1 MTTFT
6 TVQNHMVATD
16 CSPVSMLE
24 ILCGWL
30 DIPVINRPNLEEH
43 IVECLERLP
52 GDRVDFEDPRFTPQD
67 RGIILAMIEEE
78 MRDCMKDQALLQ
90 ANSMTL
96 PELIG
101 YVAPDEDLVRQ
112 MMTALKEDDGNFF
125 MELQATQPDDFEDAR
140 EFCTR
145 MKLVNFDERLG
156 ESVITPDGQAF
167 LGRGAFS

>member
-16 CSPVSMLE
+16 CSPASMLE

-30 DIPVINRPNLEEH
+30 DIPIINRPNLEEH

-52 GDRVDFEDPRFTPQD
+52 GERVDFEDPRFTPED
-67 RGIILAMIEEE
+67 RGIILSMIEEE
-78 MRDCMKDQALLQ
+78 MRDCIKDQALDQ

-112 MMTALKEDDGNFF
+112 IMTALKEDDGNFF
-125 MELQATQPDDFEDAR
+125 MELQATQPEDFENVR
-140 EFCTR
+140 EFCIR
-145 MKLVNFDERLG
+145 MGLVDFNEKMG
-156 ESVITPDGQAF
+156 ESVVTPDGQSF
-167 LGRGAFS
+167 LELGVFY